1 MIVLRSEDGGKLINS
16 KDNELS
22 PNVARIRKNVGGSRC
37 KEQSTKAKS
46 NCGLD
51 NSYIIQQ

>member
-1 MIVLRSEDGGKLINS
+1 MVVLRSEDGGKLIS
-16 KDNELS
+16 SRDNELS

-46 NCGLD
+46 SSGLD